1 MLVLEILAYYLP
13 DCATPVRESR
23 PQVTRKQIVGGEQ
36 RKKFALFCV
45 LIVYLFSR

>member
-23 PQVTRKQIVGGEQ
+23 PQVTRREIAAREQ
-36 RKKFALFCV
+36 RKKYALCF
-45 LIVYLFSR
+45 VYL

>member
-23 PQVTRKQIVGGEQ
+23 PQVTRKQIVGENKEKSL
-36 RKKFALFCV
+36 RCFVCL
-45 LIVYLFSR
+45 